1 VKILYTSI
9 LFFVF
14 LVQPL
19 FSQDLQGALNELTK
33 NYDECLQR
41 LEKRDSLINMMNDAL
56 KTSREIRS
64 NTDSV
69 MINVSQLMLRNK
81 ALVYKYE
88 KMQTMSDSI
97 SFLLKKNLA
106 LSQTSVNDLDN
117 ALVKLNKKYNTAV
130 KDCIRP
136 WYKRWEL
143 YGGAVLGAVLGWQLR
158 GK

>member
-1 VKILYTSI
+1 MKILYTSI

-14 LVQPL
+14 FVQPL
-19 FSQDLQGALNELTK
+19 FSQNCESALNELSK

-56 KTSREIRS
+56 KTSRDIRS

-69 MINVSQLMLRNK
+69 FIHVNQLMLQNK
-81 ALVYKYE
+81 SLVNKYE
-88 KMQTMSDSI
+88 TMQTMSDSI

-106 LSQTSVNDLDN
+106 LSQTSVKDLDN

-130 KDCIRP
+130 KDCTRP

-143 YGGAVLGAVLGWQLR
+143 YGGAVLGAAIGWQLR